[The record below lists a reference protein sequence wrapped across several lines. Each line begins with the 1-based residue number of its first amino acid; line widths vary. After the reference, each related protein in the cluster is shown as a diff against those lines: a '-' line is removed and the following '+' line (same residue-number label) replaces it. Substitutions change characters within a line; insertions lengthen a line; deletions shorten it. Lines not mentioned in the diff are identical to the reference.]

1 MKTHDTTE
9 PVTAAWTRFQRMHAR
24 LTDRL
29 NREIARETGLSQAD
43 FEILCALIQQP
54 DTPVRALALRCG
66 IEWEKS
72 RLSHQLRRME
82 QRNLVTREVCEEDN
96 RSILIRV
103 TPTGRSLAEAARHLY
118 DRALTHYVADS
129 LTADQIDALDEISA
143 SILTQLG
150 DLAHS

>member
-1 MKTHDTTE
+1 MKTHDTTD
-9 PVTAAWTRFQRMHAR
+9 PVSAAWTRFQRMHAR

-103 TPTGRSLAEAARHLY
+103 TPTGRALAEAAKHHY
-118 DRALTHYVADS
+118 DHALEDS
-129 LTADQIDALDEISA
+129 IGDVLTADQLNALAAIADTVLA
-143 SILTQLG
+143 QLEEP
-150 DLAHS
+150 HRP

>member
-1 MKTHDTTE
+1 MKTHDTTD
-9 PVTAAWTRFQRMHAR
+9 PVIAVWTRFQRMHAR

-29 NREIARETGLSQAD
+29 NREIARETSLSQAD

-82 QRNLVTREVCEEDN
+82 QRGLVTREVCEEDN

-103 TPTGRSLAEAARHLY
+103 TTHGRKLAEAAKCHY
-118 DRALTHYVADS
+118 DRAVRDYVVDALTDDD
-129 LTADQIDALDEISA
+129 LTALT
-143 SILTQLG
+143 SIADTVLAQLEEP
-150 DLAHS
+150 HRP

>member
-1 MKTHDTTE
+1 MKTHDTTD

-82 QRNLVTREVCEEDN
+82 QRGLVTREVCEEDN
-96 RSILIRV
+96 RSMLIRV
-103 TPTGRSLAEAARHLY
+103 TPTGRSLAEAARRHY
-118 DRALTHYVADS
+118 DRALHDYFANTLTGDDLTALTSIADS
-129 LTADQIDALDEISA
+129 VLA
-143 SILTQLG
+143 QLEEP
-150 DLAHS
+150 HRP

>member
-1 MKTHDTTE
+1 MKTQDTTD
-9 PVTAAWTRFQRMHAR
+9 PVIAAWTRFQRMHAR

-54 DTPVRALALRCG
+54 DTPVRAFALRCG
-66 IEWEKS
+66 LEWEKS

-82 QRNLVTREVCEEDN
+82 QRGLITRETCEEDN

-103 TPTGRSLAEAARHLY
+103 TPTGRSLAEAARHYY
-118 DRALTHYVADS
+118 DGALRSYVADA
-129 LTADQIDALDEISA
+129 LTNEQIDALNAISA
-143 SILTQLG
+143 AITTQLG
-150 DLAHS
+150 DPQHA

>member
-1 MKTHDTTE
+1 MKTHDNTDQ
-9 PVTAAWTRFQRMHAR
+9 VTAAWTRFQRMHAR

-118 DRALTHYVADS
+118 DSALTHYVTDA
-129 LTADQIDALDEISA
+129 LTRDQIDALDEISE
-143 SILTQLG
+143 SILAQLG
-150 DLAHS
+150 DQAHS

>member
-1 MKTHDTTE
+1 MTTHDITD

-82 QRNLVTREVCEEDN
+82 QRNLVTREVCDEDN

-129 LTADQIDALDEISA
+129 LTADQIDALDEISE
-143 SILTQLG
+143 SILAQLG

>member
-1 MKTHDTTE
+1 MKTHDTTD
-9 PVTAAWTRFQRMHAR
+9 PVSAAWTRFQRMHAR

-82 QRNLVTREVCEEDN
+82 QRGLVTREVCEEDN
-96 RSILIRV
+96 RSILIRI
-103 TPTGRSLAEAARHLY
+103 TPAGRVLAEAARHLY
-118 DRALTHYVADS
+118 DHALTQYVTDS
-129 LTADQIDALDEISA
+129 LTPDQIDVLDEITE